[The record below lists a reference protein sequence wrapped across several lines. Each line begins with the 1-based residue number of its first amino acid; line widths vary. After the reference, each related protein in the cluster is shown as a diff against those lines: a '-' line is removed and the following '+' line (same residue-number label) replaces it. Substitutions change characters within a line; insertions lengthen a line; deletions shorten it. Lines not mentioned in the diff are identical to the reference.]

1 MTCSSVT
8 LEGPGCAVMDVIP
21 HLKIIAVLTA
31 VIFVATAA
39 PAPAAVLTGVDRA
52 HGARFSL
59 SPRTLT
65 ITLAANSSVR
75 GLAGQQVAVTC
86 EERRHEGSGISG
98 TLPWPQRSRT
108 LRMRFAA
115 VPFGAPVSCSVDT
128 ASRRGRSLHAAAV
141 LR

>member
-1 MTCSSVT
+1 
-8 LEGPGCAVMDVIP
+8 MDVIS

-65 ITLAANSSVR
+65 IPL
-75 GLAGQQVAVTC
+75 
-86 EERRHEGSGISG
+86 
-98 TLPWPQRSRT
+98 
-108 LRMRFAA
+108 
-115 VPFGAPVSCSVDT
+115 VDT